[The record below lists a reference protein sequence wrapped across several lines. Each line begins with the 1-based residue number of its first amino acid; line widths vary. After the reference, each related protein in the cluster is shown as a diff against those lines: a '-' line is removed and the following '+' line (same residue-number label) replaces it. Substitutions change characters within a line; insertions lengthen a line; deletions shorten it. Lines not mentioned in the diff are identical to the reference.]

1 MSVLKFIVFSLLLLA
16 SGWFGWQHFNSQD
29 AISKP
34 IRYVKIE
41 GAFQY
46 TSKDRL
52 KEVLTPEMK
61 RGFYHADMDA
71 IHHQIMSLPLVEKAD
86 VKRVW
91 PDAVHIKITEQKPIV
106 RWGDKAL
113 LNKQGDV
120 LIPDNIEEFKN
131 LPLITGP
138 NGQEK
143 KLLEIMKGVYIVL
156 KDKSMQLAEFHV
168 NERRAWRIKLA
179 SGLEMQLGGRAPLEN
194 MQRFLKTMDLI
205 GKAQM
210 EMMASVDTRYPNGY
224 AVTWKPGTPE
234 IDWKAVAEQNK
245 ILEKTNPAPRVGT
258 GNDKT

>member
-1 MSVLKFIVFSLLLLA
+1 MSGVKFIALALLVLA
-16 SGWFGWQHFNSQD
+16 GGWYGWKQLHSQD
-29 AISKP
+29 AMSRP

-52 KEVLTPEMK
+52 KQVLTPEMK

-71 IHHQIMSLPLVEKAD
+71 IHQLISHLPLVAAVD

-106 RWGDKAL
+106 RWGDKAV
-113 LNKQGDV
+113 LNKQGEV
-120 LIPDNIEEFKN
+120 LIPDDIGEFKN

-138 NGQEK
+138 EGQEK

-168 NERRAWRIKLA
+168 NDRRAWRIKLA
-179 SGLEMQLGGRAPLEN
+179 SGLEMQLGGKAPLEN
-194 MQRFLKTMDLI
+194 MQRFLKTMDLLGEEQI
-205 GKAQM
+205 A
-210 EMMASVDTRYPNGY
+210 MMASVDTRYPNGY
-224 AVTWKPGTPE
+224 AVTWKPDTPA
-234 IDWKAVAEQNK
+234 IDWKAVAENRKNAVQERR
-245 ILEKTNPAPRVGT
+245 L
-258 GNDKT
+258 